1 LTIKKS
7 TQGDALIGMFRSE
20 DGGCPGIPVDPEV
33 LKQKETFKMEYVE
46 IEFAS
51 KDGKMPR
58 FLS

>member
-1 LTIKKS
+1 
-7 TQGDALIGMFRSE
+7 MFRSE